1 MRRVV
6 ALVLCWAGLLSAALL
21 PSAAPAAVA
30 DPVRTTVTVRLA
42 PPVITYDEAS
52 GRSDATGLV
61 AQARP
66 ARDEVRLT
74 FQERVGSAWRTL
86 ATVQSDPQGRAYLP
100 LTTTSVT
107 ARSFRVLAAKEG
119 HYRAATSRE
128 AALAVH
134 APTTCAGKEV
144 VDPQATP
151 EARCL
156 AARLDRW
163 RTAGLMGVGQ
173 QLNVSTADYLAP
185 LRALSRPVPVVG
197 FDLEELAM
205 AGGYEFPFQDAVL
218 ADLLRLASE
227 GAVLTASWHAT
238 NPHTGG
244 GSFDRSWRTLSA
256 LLDDTTPQAQTFWAD
271 YDTKLALLAR
281 LQSGDGGLY
290 PPTAVVFR
298 PFHEINGT
306 WFWWSQP
313 STSVF
318 KRLWSRLQTRAALAG
333 VHNLLWG
340 FSANASTFTRS
351 PSPWLPAQVDLGG
364 LDSYD
369 PEPGA
374 YPRNAQLASY
384 HRADRLD
391 LTGFKDISPDV
402 PRMALTE
409 VGPHGSRDG
418 AWDPATITAA
428 VRRLGIVPAWAML
441 WFDDPDPD
449 NPLAGSKQIGSLRG
463 GAAWLRGCFTGLCLV
478 R

>member
-1 MRRVV
+1 MRRIVV
-6 ALVLCWAGLLSAALL
+6 RLAVWAGLLTTALL
-21 PSAAPAAVA
+21 PSVAPAALPE
-30 DPVRTTVTVRLA
+30 PVRTSVSLRLA

-61 AQARP
+61 AQASP
-66 ARDEVRLT
+66 ARDGVRLT
-74 FQERVGSAWRTL
+74 FQERIGSSWRTL
-86 ATVQSDPQGRAYLP
+86 ATARADARGRAFLP
-100 LTTTSVT
+100 LPTTSAA
-107 ARSFRVLAAKEG
+107 ARTFRVLSAAQG
-119 HYRAATSRE
+119 RYRAATSRA

-134 APTTCAGKEV
+134 PPTTCATKQV
-144 VDPQATP
+144 VDPQATA

-163 RTAGLMGVGQ
+163 RAAGLMGVGQ
-173 QLNVSTADYLAP
+173 QLNVSTSDYLAP
-185 LRALSRPVPVVG
+185 LRALPQPVPVVG

-205 AGGYEFPFQDAVL
+205 AGRYEFPFQDAVV

-227 GAVLTASWHAT
+227 GAVLTASWHAR
-238 NPHTGG
+238 NPQTRG
-244 GSFDRSWRTLSA
+244 GSFDRSWHTLSA

-271 YDTKLALLAR
+271 YDAVLAQLAR
-281 LQSGDGGLY
+281 LQSGDGGAY
-290 PPTAVVFR
+290 PPAAVVLR
-298 PFHEINGT
+298 PFHEVNGT

-318 KRLWSRLQTRAALAG
+318 EQLWSRLQARAAAAG
-333 VHNLLWG
+333 VHNVLWG

-351 PSPWLPAQVDLGG
+351 PAPWLPARVDLGG

-374 YPRNAQLASY
+374 YPSDAQLASY

-391 LTGFKDISPDV
+391 LTGFKDIAPDV
-402 PRMALTE
+402 PRMALME

-428 VRRLGIVPAWAML
+428 ARRLGIAPAYALL
-441 WFDDPDPD
+441 WFDDTDPG
-449 NPLAGSKQIGSLRG
+449 NPLSGAKQISSLRG
-463 GAAWLRGCFTGLCLV
+463 GPAWLRGCFTGLCLV